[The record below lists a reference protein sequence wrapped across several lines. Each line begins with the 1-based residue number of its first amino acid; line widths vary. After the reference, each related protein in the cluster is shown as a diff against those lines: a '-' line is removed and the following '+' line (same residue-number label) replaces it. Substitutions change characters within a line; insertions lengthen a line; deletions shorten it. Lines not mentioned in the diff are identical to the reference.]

1 MMEKCKGSTRKERLK
16 YAFQYMAENFPY
28 SRSYD
33 HPKYASDIAP
43 LAVDM
48 FKNEK
53 GNCYRYAACYACL
66 AKIAGYRS
74 RICIGNTSNGSPHG
88 WTEVLVNG
96 TWYIC
101 DVDAQ
106 LPGYGFSAYT
116 AYMMKSHFWGTVAT
130 NKYELTFENG
140 KAVWS

>member
-1 MMEKCKGSTRKERLK
+1 MASNIPHDNQEIEPEHRNAIDLWEYTKNVAPAFNCRLHSILTFELMLAAGLEARYVTCLPEDEDDNDCHVVNEVWLPELGK
-16 YAFQYMAENFPY
+16 WAMI
-28 SRSYD
+28 D
-33 HPKYASDIAP
+33 SD
-43 LAVDM
+43 M
-48 FKNEK
+48 
-53 GNCYRYAACYACL
+53 G
-66 AKIAGYRS
+66 G
-74 RICIGNTSNGSPHG
+74 H
-88 WTEVLVNG
+88 
-96 TWYIC
+96 YIC